1 MAAPDSPAA
10 LAPRVTTSSPL
21 EGLTVYSLPTG
32 VDSVVAFCGSLLGGD
47 LFASGNILVP
57 EVTAS
62 MLDLGTAERDKFEI
76 AAALESVGAKLGFT
90 SGKYHVHFSG
100 RCLKKDM
107 PLVIELLAEQLTA
120 PAFHKEDLSSTIQRR
135 QAELKKLKEDTR
147 TRAIEAFL
155 LRLYPEQHPNRPQSL
170 NEQIEATASVT
181 ANELKKFHADHYGL
195 GTMSVCFVGDVEHKE
210 IETEIAKN
218 FEQWERSPAKIEKN
232 SLKADMLKKA
242 VEASEFIP
250 DKSSADLVTGHGIG
264 IDREHDD
271 YYPVMMSHFIL
282 GGNFSAR
289 LMATVRDQEGLTY
302 GIQATTG
309 GVEKGNDGYWYI
321 WGTFGPD
328 DLGKAQKSIDK
339 QLDLWYK
346 KGVTEEE
353 LASKKTTITG
363 MYQVGLD
370 TTVGLATRILTT
382 VERGKELSFMDE
394 YPQIISALTLD
405 QVNEAIRTYCDPGKR
420 ITVVAG
426 TVGESN

>member
-1 MAAPDSPAA
+1 M
-10 LAPRVTTSSPL
+10 
-21 EGLTVYSLPTG
+21 
-32 VDSVVAFCGSLLGGD
+32 
-47 LFASGNILVP
+47 
-57 EVTAS
+57 
-62 MLDLGTAERDKFEI
+62 
-76 AAALESVGAKLGFT
+76 
-90 SGKYHVHFSG
+90 
-100 RCLKKDM
+100 
-107 PLVIELLAEQLTA
+107 
-120 PAFHKEDLSSTIQRR
+120 
-135 QAELKKLKEDTR
+135 
-147 TRAIEAFL
+147 
-155 LRLYPEQHPNRPQSL
+155 
-170 NEQIEATASVT
+170 
-181 ANELKKFHADHYGL
+181 
-195 GTMSVCFVGDVEHKE
+195 
-210 IETEIAKN
+210 AKN

-302 GIQATTG
+302 GIQETTG

-382 VERGKELSFMDE
+382 AERGKELSFMDE